1 MSRRAAVRAVIFDWG
16 GTITPW
22 HRIDFEEQWSV
33 FARHIHDDDSLAAD
47 LGRRILSAESTAWQR
62 LRADGG
68 SARLADI
75 LVEAGHDETH
85 PAHATAL
92 AAYRTYW
99 EPHTVSDPAVRPLW
113 TGLKDRGLAVG
124 LLSNT
129 IWDRDYHRALLERD
143 GVLDLLDG
151 DVYSSE
157 IHVAK
162 PHADAFRAA
171 AAAVDVAP
179 EEAVYVGDRPFEDVY
194 GAQRAGLRAIWIPH
208 SDIPADQQVAIDVT
222 PDAVAH
228 ELLDI
233 LDIVDGWLP
242 EGAAEGTGPR

>member
-22 HRIDFEEQWSV
+22 HRIDFEEQWNV
-33 FARHIHDDDSLAAD
+33 FARHIHDDESLASD

-113 TGLKDRGLAVG
+113 TGLKERGLAVG

-171 AAAVDVAP
+171 AAAVH
-179 EEAVYVGDRPFEDVY
+179 

-222 PDAVAH
+222 ADAVAH

-233 LDIVDGWLP
+233 LDIVDGWLA
-242 EGAAEGTGPR
+242 EGVAEGTGPR